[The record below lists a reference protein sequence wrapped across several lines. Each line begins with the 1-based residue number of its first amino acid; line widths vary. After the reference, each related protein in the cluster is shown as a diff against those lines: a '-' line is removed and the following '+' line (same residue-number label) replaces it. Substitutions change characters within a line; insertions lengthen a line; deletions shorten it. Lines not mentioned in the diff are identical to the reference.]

1 MKPLLLPNQNKNKDE
16 NISLSISV
24 SNLGP
29 NLKSIWKIHIVTK
42 NCKSGG
48 KRLVSY
54 KQCGNSKI
62 FLPLRFYVKSNL
74 AIFLDNKKCHFPR
87 FRGLKHRSFGNF
99 QPFQIWNY
107 LKSQNSRPSKLPKI
121 AVFEL
126 LNLSNLISRKF

>member
-74 AIFLDNKKCHFPR
+74 AIFLDNKNAILTVLGAQKRGVMGIFNPFKCEIFSKVKI
-87 FRGLKHRSFGNF
+87 RGFQNDQNCSF
-99 QPFQIWNY
+99 W
-107 LKSQNSRPSKLPKI
+107 
-121 AVFEL
+121 AT
-126 LNLSNLISRKF
+126 KFATFDFT